1 MTKALTKWFQ
11 THPSSVIA
19 PHQTSSI
26 LDRSIND
33 NLLLVKDL
41 ILQSLEGMSHLGL
54 LSLDQEKAFDGY
66 SYGFLQRVLTRLT
79 FPNTSSTGPN
89 TATKISQAEF
99 C

>member
-1 MTKALTKWFQ
+1 MNKALTKWFQ

-19 PHQTSSI
+19 PHQTCSI

-41 ILQSLEGMSHLGL
+41 ILHL
-54 LSLDQEKAFDGY
+54 LSLDQENAFDRY

-89 TATKISQAEF
+89 TATEISQAEF